1 MHQRRL
7 WLSGHDGLQM
17 IEAFGGAILANTV
30 TFAFLHA
37 CWKLRKNEND
47 RVAMATIAFIGLSVA
62 VAGYALKYPN

>member
-1 MHQRRL
+1 
-7 WLSGHDGLQM
+7 M